1 MQQLSTDLSGL
12 GSLTIDAVTGFTDI
26 IESLQQ
32 TMPTLSG
39 ALGTPNA
46 NRKKGVSGK
55 AFTGIRNLIETM
67 GGGIDAPLAQFG
79 SVLGN
84 NDSSPTRE
92 AALSILNGVLGDH
105 LVKKSNPLA
114 ITMRFRQDGKPLDEA
129 SLRQVINQSSGKI
142 AIMVHGSCMNDLQ
155 WHRNGHDHGAAIARD
170 LGFEPIYL
178 HYNSGRHI
186 SENGREF
193 SELLETI
200 SAQATQ
206 ALEIVIVAHS
216 MGGLV
221 SRSACYYAES
231 TNYTWINQLKKMVFL
246 GTPHHGAHLEKAGN
260 WIDTILDATPYSA
273 PFSRLG
279 KIRSSGVTDLRFGNV
294 VDADWKGRDRF
305 ELSGDKRIPV
315 PLPESVKC
323 YAIAATKG
331 KKSSMVSDKLIG
343 DGLVTLDSAMGRHKK
358 SELNLLF
365 PKAHQWLG
373 RNMSHWAL
381 LDHPDVYETL
391 KSWLKD

>member
-1 MQQLSTDLSGL
+1 MQQPSTDLSGL

-26 IESLQQ
+26 IESLQL
-32 TMPTLSG
+32 TIPTFSG
-39 ALGTPNA
+39 VLGTPKA
-46 NRKKGVSGK
+46 NRKIGVRGK
-55 AFTGIRNLIETM
+55 AFSGIRNLIETM
-67 GGGIDAPLAQFG
+67 GDGIDAPLEQFG
-79 SVLGN
+79 SVLAN
-84 NDSSPTRE
+84 SDSSPVRE

-114 ITMRFRQDGKPLDEA
+114 ITMRFRQDGNPLDEA

-155 WHRNGHDHGAAIARD
+155 WNRNGHDHGAAIARD

-193 SELLETI
+193 SELLETMT
-200 SAQATQ
+200 AQATQ
-206 ALEIVIVAHS
+206 DLDIVIIAHS

-231 TNYTWINQLKKMVFL
+231 TSYTWIKQLKKMVFL
-246 GTPHHGAHLEKAGN
+246 GTPHHGANLEKAGN

-294 VDADWKGRDRF
+294 IDADWKGRDRF
-305 ELSGDKRIPV
+305 ELSGDKRTPV

-323 YAIAATKG
+323 YTIAATKG

-358 SELNLLF
+358 TELNLLF
-365 PKAHQWLG
+365 PQSHQWLG
-373 RNMSHWAL
+373 RNMSHWSL

-391 KSWLKD
+391 NSWLKD

>member
-1 MQQLSTDLSGL
+1 
-12 GSLTIDAVTGFTDI
+12 
-26 IESLQQ
+26 
-32 TMPTLSG
+32 
-39 ALGTPNA
+39 
-46 NRKKGVSGK
+46 
-55 AFTGIRNLIETM
+55 
-67 GGGIDAPLAQFG
+67 
-79 SVLGN
+79 
-84 NDSSPTRE
+84 
-92 AALSILNGVLGDH
+92 
-105 LVKKSNPLA
+105 
-114 ITMRFRQDGKPLDEA
+114 LDEA

>member
-12 GSLTIDAVTGFTDI
+12 GSLTIDAATGFTGI

-32 TMPTLSG
+32 TIPTFSG
-39 ALGTPNA
+39 I
-46 NRKKGVSGK
+46 SGK
-55 AFTGIRNLIETM
+55 SKANQKKRMSRIAFTGIRNFIETM
-67 GGGIDAPLAQFG
+67 SGGIDAQLEQFG

-84 NDSSPTRE
+84 NDSSPGRE

-114 ITMRFRQDGKPLDEA
+114 ISMRFRQEGKPLDEA
-129 SLRQVINQSSGKI
+129 SIRQVINQSSGKI

-155 WHRNGHDHGAAIARD
+155 WNRNGHDHGTAVARD
-170 LGFEPIYL
+170 FGFEPIYL

-186 SENGREF
+186 SENGRDF
-193 SELLETI
+193 SELLETMVE
-200 SAQATQ
+200 QATQ
-206 ALEIVIVAHS
+206 PLEVVIIAHS

-231 TNYTWINQLKKMVFL
+231 TGYTWIKQLKKMVFL

-260 WIDTILDATPYSA
+260 WVDTILDATPYSA

-305 ELSGDKRIPV
+305 ELSGDKRTPV

-323 YAIAATKG
+323 YTIAATKG
-331 KKSSMVSDKLIG
+331 KKSSLVSDNLIG
-343 DGLVTLDSAMGRHKK
+343 DGLVTIDSAMGRHKK
-358 SELNLLF
+358 SELNLSF
-365 PKAHQWLG
+365 PQAHQWVG

-391 KSWLKD
+391 KNWLKA